1 MRLGILGGGR
11 AAWAYGT
18 AWRRIG
24 WPLAGVWL
32 RPESES
38 RLPELL
44 DAPRRS
50 ISDLATESEML
61 LVAVSDSAVE
71 SVTRKIP
78 PSESIIFHAS
88 GALSAAKGGFA
99 LHPLKVLPP
108 VGQPS
113 DLADTLL
120 VFQGDHRK
128 TARLIAVAVGARFAE
143 VTEEQKPLYH
153 AAAVFGANYVAAI
166 LDISADLMRRAG
178 LEGVRGDIVALAQSA
193 ISNWAAHDDARRF
206 TGPAA
211 RGDQETMAR
220 HVAALGGHAQ
230 VAEIYKLLAAW
241 ITESNLAT
249 RK

>member
-32 RPESES
+32 RTESES

-44 DAPRRS
+44 ETPRRS
-50 ISDLATESEML
+50 IADLATESEML
-61 LVAVSDSAVE
+61 LVAVSDSAVD
-71 SVTRKIP
+71 SVTRNIP
-78 PSESIIFHAS
+78 PTESIIFHAS
-88 GALSAAKGGFA
+88 GALSAIRGGFA

-108 VGQPS
+108 VGEPS
-113 DLADTLL
+113 DLAGALL

-166 LDISADLMRRAG
+166 LDISSVMMDRAG
-178 LEGVRGDIVALAQSA
+178 LEDVRGDIVALAQSA

-211 RGDQETMAR
+211 RRDQETMAR
-220 HVAALGGHAQ
+220 HLAALGGDAQ

-241 ITESNLAT
+241 ITGSNLAT

>member
-32 RPESES
+32 RPESKS

-44 DAPRRS
+44 ETPRRHVL
-50 ISDLATESEML
+50 DLAAESELL
-61 LVAVSDSAVE
+61 LVAVSDAAVE
-71 SVTRKIP
+71 TVVTRIP
-78 PSESIIFHAS
+78 PTEAIIFHAS
-88 GALSAAKGGFA
+88 GALPAPKGGFA
-99 LHPLKVLPP
+99 LHPLKALPP
-108 VGQPS
+108 VGEAS
-113 DLADTLL
+113 DLSDTLL
-120 VFQGDHRK
+120 VFQGEHRR
-128 TARLIAVAVGARFAE
+128 TARLVATAVGARFAE
-143 VTEEQKPLYH
+143 VTAEQKPLYH

-166 LDISADLMRRAG
+166 LDISADMMRRAG
-178 LEGVRGDIVALAQSA
+178 LGDVRGDIVALAQSA
-193 ISNWAAHDDARRF
+193 IENWALHDDPKRF

-211 RGDQETMAR
+211 RGDQEIMSR
-220 HVAALGGHAQ
+220 HLAAIGDDPQ

-241 ITESNLAT
+241 ITGANLAT